1 MHIFFIRSPVTY
13 QSAGW
18 PRAVDAVLRMHLRL
32 FGGVEGCANSPREPL
47 GSALRRLGEAKK
59 GCLLAV
65 RNAEAASRRG
75 YDRAAARGATP
86 LAMAIGRIYGF
97 LAATACAHD
106 PRIGAEERGLV
117 TRLNRRYRG
126 GLCFKA
132 FIRWPKLGR
141 ERARG
146 RAEIDFH
153 AIDAASAHWLMPHRF
168 ASARSKSG

>member
-1 MHIFFIRSPVTY
+1 M
-13 QSAGW
+13 
-18 PRAVDAVLRMHLRL
+18 L
-32 FGGVEGCANSPREPL
+32 E
-47 GSALRRLGEAKK
+47 
-59 GCLLAV
+59 
-65 RNAEAASRRG
+65 
-75 YDRAAARGATP
+75 YDDGAAARGATP
-86 LAMAIGRIYGF
+86 LAMAPGYYFYCCCLVAI
-97 LAATACAHD
+97 AAAD
-106 PRIGAEERGLV
+106 PRFGAEERGLV